1 MTRQRHSA
9 RDLAQIAVFAGLIAA
24 LGLPGGILIGSTSVT
39 ITFQTLGVMLAGA
52 ILGPRKGVAAV
63 ALFDVLV
70 AAGLPLLSGGRGGIN
85 WLTTAPSAGYPW
97 GWLLGA
103 LVVGLV
109 TRRLLPA
116 YPLWLALPLTAL
128 GGMAVVY
135 AVGVPVT
142 AINAD
147 LPLGVAFVDSLK
159 FWPGDLI
166 KVVVTVLVARQV
178 HRAYP
183 GLIPASAG
191 RVARRSDVA
200 TATGN
205 PGIAPELGTDG
216 STTPQTTGT
225 QPVASAP
232 PTRPD
237 ATR

>member
-1 MTRQRHSA
+1 VTRRRHPA

-24 LGLPGGILIGSTSVT
+24 LGLPGGIAIGSTTVT

-70 AAGLPLLSGGRGGIN
+70 AIGLPLLSGGRGGIQY
-85 WLTTAPSAGYPW
+85 LTTAPSAGYPW

-103 LVVGLV
+103 FVVGLV
-109 TRRLLPA
+109 TQRLLPA
-116 YPLWLALPLTAL
+116 YRLGTALPLTAV
-128 GGMAVVY
+128 GGMVVVY

-142 AINAD
+142 ALNAQ
-147 LPLGVAFVDSLK
+147 LPLSVAFLDSLK

-183 GLIPASAG
+183 GLVPDRTADRAGLGNRDAGLVDSGTAPADARSRAAG
-191 RVARRSDVA
+191 SDERV
-200 TATGN
+200 
-205 PGIAPELGTDG
+205 
-216 STTPQTTGT
+216 
-225 QPVASAP
+225 
-232 PTRPD
+232 
-237 ATR
+237 